1 MPDEG
6 SRRATIAAPP
16 TIVRGKDCKS
26 TDCLSLAGD
35 DDYRDDGDD
44 DSDDDD
50 ENDDDD
56 DHGDDDNG
64 DDDGKRSRRRPE
76 GYLGRGSRPGRKS
89 DTATE
94 RLSDGSS
101 IMTTLRT

>member
-16 TIVRGKDCKS
+16 TIVRGKNCRS

-35 DDYRDDGDD
+35 DDYHDDGDD

-50 ENDDDD
+50 
-56 DHGDDDNG
+56 DHGDDNNG
-64 DDDGKRSRRRPE
+64 DEDGKRSRRRPE
-76 GYLGRGSRPGRKS
+76 G
-89 DTATE
+89 
-94 RLSDGSS
+94 
-101 IMTTLRT
+101 